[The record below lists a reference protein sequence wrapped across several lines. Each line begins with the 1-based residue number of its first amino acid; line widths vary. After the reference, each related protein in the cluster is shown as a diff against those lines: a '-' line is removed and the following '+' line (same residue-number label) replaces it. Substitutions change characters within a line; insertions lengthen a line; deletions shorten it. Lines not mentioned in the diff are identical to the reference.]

1 MNHITGLKK
10 KLAQA
15 LRNGS
20 EYLLIQEAK
29 AEKKKSEV
37 IINIIEPIPIR
48 AMNSKF
54 PCPVEKSRKVLL
66 VLRCSCRELIA
77 GIPVGIGFGDKYIIS
92 SPFSFSKSPA
102 WGNRSYLLLSTWV
115 LHPCFLCSC
124 GGSERNGCFGRKKRR
139 II

>member
-1 MNHITGLKK
+1 LKK

-54 PCPVEKSRKVLL
+54 PRPVEKSRKVLL
-66 VLRCSCRELIA
+66 ALRCS
-77 GIPVGIGFGDKYIIS
+77 
-92 SPFSFSKSPA
+92 
-102 WGNRSYLLLSTWV
+102 
-115 LHPCFLCSC
+115 
-124 GGSERNGCFGRKKRR
+124 
-139 II
+139 